1 VIVDTEEKDRMFV
14 RFEGWN
20 HWVWVQKKNDPH
32 YVVKRGWVPEG
43 APLKT
48 CKGDDFKGSVV
59 KRS

>member
-1 VIVDTEEKDRMFV
+1 VIIDTEEKDRMFV

-20 HWVWVQKKNDPH
+20 RWVWVQKRNDPH

-48 CKGDDFKGSVV
+48 CKKDDFKGSVV